1 MEEDENLYIVKRESD
16 EFEVMWYF
24 LGEHPINKGLRGAIG
39 TRNDPTVARYNGESW
54 EYMDSSAAN
63 MQNLKPCP
71 CGKIPDT
78 LLIADNGAKW
88 AYAFGDCCN
97 EWHIEFRT
105 AYNPI
110 DSKECMARAV
120 TAWNLADRNAAE
132 HSAHLTAFGAG
143 WRVRLANVL
152 FNLGR
157 RLANG
162 GGR

>member
-1 MEEDENLYIVKRESD
+1 M
-16 EFEVMWYF
+16 
-24 LGEHPINKGLRGAIG
+24 
-39 TRNDPTVARYNGESW
+39 
-54 EYMDSSAAN
+54 SSAAN

-78 LLIADNGAKW
+78 LLIADNGVKW

-105 AYNPI
+105 AYNLI
-110 DSKECMARAV
+110 DSKECMALAV

-132 HSAHLTAFGAG
+132 HSVHLTALRRG
-143 WRVRLANVL
+143 LALSLL
-152 FNLGR
+152 FNVVL
-157 RLANG
+157 LAVVLAII